1 MVDNISQTPDY
12 QKTFGS
18 ASADIAAASRG
29 PAPQGKEKETE
40 ENVQMAL
47 AAQSDQITKAM
58 ENLASR
64 FNDDSV
70 SLDILLEVMANLSLM
85 TRTLQKIAMAE
96 ADEMGFTSKGLA
108 AYTKLMNEVKIW
120 TEADFDPK
128 MDAKEKLDKINQ
140 KNNESSIITERLRS
154 NRDML
159 SEDAKKI
166 QSTINA
172 SDDAQKGMLD
182 FMQTFLQKQR
192 EWLSGIF
199 R

>member
-12 QKTFGS
+12 QKTF
-18 ASADIAAASRG
+18 ASAPANIAAASRG
-29 PAPQGKEKETE
+29 AALRGKEKETA

-47 AAQSDQITKAM
+47 AAEPDQIAKAM
-58 ENLASR
+58 ENLASK

-85 TRTLQKIAMAE
+85 TRTLQKIAMAQ
-96 ADEMGFTSKGLA
+96 ADELSFTSKMQA
-108 AYTKLMNEVKIW
+108 AYTTMMSNVKVW
-120 TEADFDPK
+120 TEYDFDPK
-128 MDAKEKLDKINQ
+128 MDAKEKLDKINL
-140 KNNESSIITERLRS
+140 KNNESSILTERLRS
-154 NRDML
+154 NRDMMG
-159 SEDAKKI
+159 EDAKKI
-166 QSTINA
+166 QSTLNA